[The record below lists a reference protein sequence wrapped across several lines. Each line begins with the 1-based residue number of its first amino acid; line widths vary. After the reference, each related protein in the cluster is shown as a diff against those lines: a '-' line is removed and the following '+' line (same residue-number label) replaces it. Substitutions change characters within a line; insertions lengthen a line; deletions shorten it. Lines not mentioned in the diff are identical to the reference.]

1 MKHNLLVIG
10 GALLIVSGL
19 WAAPGAVMAQD
30 VKNGVAQGLP
40 WDLCEQLMGWPRA
53 CPGIC

>member
-1 MKHNLLVIG
+1 MNRHRLLIG

-19 WAAPGAVMAQD
+19 WAAPGAVVAQD
-30 VKNGVAQGLP
+30 IKNGVAQGLP
-40 WDLCEQLMGWPRA
+40 WDLYEQLVGWPRA